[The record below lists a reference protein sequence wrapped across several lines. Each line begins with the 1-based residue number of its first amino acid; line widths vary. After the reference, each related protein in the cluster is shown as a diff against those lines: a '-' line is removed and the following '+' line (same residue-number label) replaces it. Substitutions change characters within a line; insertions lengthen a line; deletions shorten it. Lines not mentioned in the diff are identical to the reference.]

1 MGFLPCKAEQ
11 PLQCV
16 RSTKRLKYTRNPFKK
31 NQQIKDLKLFRSGQR
46 KTFYRQRI
54 PESNS
59 VKKESVDIDILIWM
73 VTEKSWDGISRDG
86 GRKILQSIMV
96 TSRLWRFSKWN
107 KLRQFRR
114 TSNRMSLKKI

>member
-1 MGFLPCKAEQ
+1 MGFLPCQAEQ
-11 PLQCV
+11 PLQRI
-16 RSTKRLKYTRNPFKK
+16 RSTKRLKYTRNPFKT

-59 VKKESVDIDILIWM
+59 VRKESVDIDILIWM

-86 GRKILQSIMV
+86 DRKILQSIMV
-96 TSRLWRFSKWN
+96 TSRPWRFRKWN
-107 KLRQFRR
+107 KVGQFRR
-114 TSNRMSLKKI
+114 TLNRISLKKI